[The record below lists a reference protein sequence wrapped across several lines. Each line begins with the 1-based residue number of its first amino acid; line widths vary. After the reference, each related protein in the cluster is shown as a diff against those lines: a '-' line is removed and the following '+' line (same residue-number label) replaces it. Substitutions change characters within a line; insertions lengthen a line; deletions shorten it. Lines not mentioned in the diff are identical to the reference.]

1 MICVH
6 WQDFYKV
13 TNTGEMMGNTTP
25 ICDSKAYILRL
36 MSDSYWFFC
45 LLREITQN
53 KSVEIAEMT
62 QRLLHI
68 LAMMLQLWKKLSI
81 VDTCVHFLWKR
92 SSTFSRFWKGSWNQ
106 KILRTLSLWRYCCQ
120 SEFCTPELCLSS
132 QVGSLAPLHLEQ
144 AAVGDDCL
152 LCSANRLLPALLPQ
166 SSPNMLRYAWTL

>member
-1 MICVH
+1 MASPLPWTRPASRALGRASMLLLVNNMLN
-6 WQDFYKV
+6 QVFLAETLRKV
-13 TNTGEMMGNTTP
+13 PPRVYEIVGGDPWMGLQESGNALA
-25 ICDSKAYILRL
+25 I
-36 MSDSYWFFC
+36 
-45 LLREITQN
+45 
-53 KSVEIAEMT
+53 VE
-62 QRLLHI
+62 
-68 LAMMLQLWKKLSI
+68 KLSI

-152 LCSANRLLPALLPQ
+152 LCSANRLIPALLPQ